1 MSLPPCGS
9 ATNVTDQIRQSH
21 LIYGGSDHMHPA
33 GLSASKSLIFAN
45 GASIQR
51 PIQEKVTVVP
61 YTLHYQGTV
70 GLFGAEN
77 CFVKVHLDLRDYSGG
92 CYEEPYWECAKI
104 TRGDFTYPFYEQAEI
119 DLSKDLETV
128 NTYEPANINNSIL
141 LHRPSARVSVDL
153 TNLGTGNI
161 YNDDWLDVRLYTKD
175 REEHAFDRLYCGL
188 VDDFYIGFHARN
200 TRRLDYNVKVHIG
213 DVIAPY
219 WEIPKDQR
227 RFFPVGHQSNIGCAN
242 TDLYRW

>member
-21 LIYGGSDHMHPA
+21 LIYGGSDHMQPG

-51 PIQEKVTVVP
+51 PIQEKVTVLP

-77 CFVKVHLDLRDYSGG
+77 CFVRVHLDLRDYAGG

-119 DLSKDLETV
+119 DLAKDLTVV
-128 NTYEPANINNSIL
+128 NTYEPADINNRVL
-141 LHRPSARVSVDL
+141 LNRPSGLVSIDL
-153 TNLGTGNI
+153 INEGTGNI
-161 YNDDWLDVRLYTKD
+161 YIDDWLDVRLYTKD
-175 REEHAFDRLYCGL
+175 REEHAYDRLYCGL

-200 TRRLDYNVKVHIG
+200 TRRLDYNVKVVIG
-213 DVIAPY
+213 EVVTKKG
-219 WEIPKDQR
+219 EIEKSQR
-227 RFFPVGHQSNIGCAN
+227 RFLPVGRQSNISCAN
-242 TDLYRW
+242 TDLYRY